1 MKEVKTP
8 KKPLI
13 FYYSIALVVLL
24 LFNLIVMPLI
34 SQSRVSK
41 VDYGTFMKMIEEKK
55 IAEVQIDDFEI
66 LFSDTDKKIYKT
78 GVMDDPNLTERLY
91 NSGAK
96 FTKNIDKT
104 MSPVLSYLLS
114 FGVPLISLYA

>member
-1 MKEVKTP
+1 
-8 KKPLI
+8 
-13 FYYSIALVVLL
+13 
-24 LFNLIVMPLI
+24 MPLI

-55 IAEVQIDDFEI
+55 IAEVQIDDSEI